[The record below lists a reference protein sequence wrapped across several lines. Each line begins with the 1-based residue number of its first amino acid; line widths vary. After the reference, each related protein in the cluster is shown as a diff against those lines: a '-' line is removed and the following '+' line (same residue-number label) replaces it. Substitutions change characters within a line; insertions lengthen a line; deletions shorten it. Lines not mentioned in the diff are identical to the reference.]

1 MSDFIPQDF
10 TPPKSPSRY
19 TKIAKDSSVKLR
31 IVSSPT
37 FAWEYFTADN
47 KPCRV
52 PFDRENPNDK
62 PTAPVIPGRDKNE
75 TKFIWILTVWNYNT
89 EQVELYSIAQRKIQN
104 DLLSLSRDPDFGNP
118 KEYDI
123 KIERKGDKLL
133 TTYTVLPLA
142 RAPLPKNIL
151 DIIEANPVNHAA
163 LFENGDP
170 FEIKPY

>member
-37 FAWEYFTADN
+37 FAWEYFTADS
-47 KPCRV
+47 KPVRV
-52 PFDRENPNDK
+52 PFDKENPNDR
-62 PTAPVIPGRDKNE
+62 PVAPIIPGRKNE
-75 TKFIWILTVWNYNT
+75 TKFIWILTVWNYGT
-89 EQVELYSIAQRKIQN
+89 EQVELYSIAQRKIQS
-104 DLLSLSRDPDFGNP
+104 DLLSLTRDPDFGNP

-133 TTYTVLPLA
+133 TSYNVLPLA
-142 RAPLPKNIL
+142 RTPLTNNIL
-151 DIIEANPVNHAA
+151 NIIDANPVNHAA
-163 LFENGDP
+163 LFDNSDP
-170 FEIKPY
+170 FALTF